1 MSQRGTGEEG
11 ESENENENVP
21 ASARRACS
29 SPCSAAAVRGAD
41 LRGVGRRARATRRR
55 DTADVVYAEEDDGK
69 YSDDTA
75 LQRRGWEREWQCGRE
90 ESDDEPSDEP

>member
-1 MSQRGTGEEG
+1 MAHGARGK
-11 ESENENENVP
+11 N
-21 ASARRACS
+21 A
-29 SPCSAAAVRGAD
+29 
-41 LRGVGRRARATRRR
+41 RARHGVETLR
-55 DTADVVYAEEDDGK
+55 DVVYAEEDDGK